1 MTVHCS
7 LLALR
12 GIAQHCIQKTICIL
26 KAAYCTFVLIKIQAS
41 IDIFD
46 PLTQLE
52 MSEVSW
58 EERCKRSLKTG

>member
-7 LLALR
+7 LLVLR
-12 GIAQHCIQKTICIL
+12 GIAQHCIKKIVLYSESCIL
-26 KAAYCTFVLIKIQAS
+26 HFCADQNPGKL
-41 IDIFD
+41 DIFD